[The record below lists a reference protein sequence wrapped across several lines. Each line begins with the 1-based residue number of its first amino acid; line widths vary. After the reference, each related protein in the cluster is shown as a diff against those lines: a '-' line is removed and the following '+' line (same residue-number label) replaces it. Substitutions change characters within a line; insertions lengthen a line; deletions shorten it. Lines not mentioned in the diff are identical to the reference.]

1 MHLAVTEGV
10 IAGVFVGGI
19 GKRMGRRAKG
29 LMEAPGG
36 GTLVQR
42 WVALL
47 DGLGIDRVVLVGRHE
62 EYEALGIDMIDDEPK
77 GIGPLGG
84 LAALLRQT
92 AVSRA
97 LVFACD
103 MPFVSPSL
111 VSRLLSAPDA
121 AIVAPRRNGHWEPL
135 CARYDAR
142 RVLPVALR
150 RIAAGQHA
158 LQPLL
163 IEVGAV
169 ALPID
174 PHEEDDLR
182 DWDSP
187 EDVSS

>member
-1 MHLAVTEGV
+1 MRVVATEGI
-10 IAGVFVGGI
+10 IAGVFVGGT
-19 GKRMGRRAKG
+19 GTRMGRRAKG

-36 GTLVQR
+36 GTLVER
-42 WVALL
+42 WVGLL
-47 DGLGIDRVVLVGRHE
+47 GSLGIDRVVLVGRHE
-62 EYEALGIDMIDDEPK
+62 AYDALGIDVIDDEPT

-92 AVSRA
+92 GVSRA
-97 LVFACD
+97 LAFACD

-111 VSRLLSAPDA
+111 VARLLSAPDA
-121 AIVAPRRNGHWEPL
+121 PVVAPRRSGHWEPL
-135 CARYDAR
+135 CARYDAK

-150 RIAAGQHA
+150 RIAAGKHA

-169 ALPID
+169 ALPIE

-182 DWDSP
+182 DWDCP